1 MLTIVQT
8 IIGVLIQLT
17 AKAALNTVPICW
29 GAHLCGA
36 YEVDLLWMRTGEHIQ
51 THWPQST
58 VTNSVYNMTPLA

>member
-29 GAHLCGA
+29 GAQLRGA
-36 YEVDLLWMRTGEHIQ
+36 HEVDLLWMRTGEHIQ
-51 THWPQST
+51 TH
-58 VTNSVYNMTPLA
+58 